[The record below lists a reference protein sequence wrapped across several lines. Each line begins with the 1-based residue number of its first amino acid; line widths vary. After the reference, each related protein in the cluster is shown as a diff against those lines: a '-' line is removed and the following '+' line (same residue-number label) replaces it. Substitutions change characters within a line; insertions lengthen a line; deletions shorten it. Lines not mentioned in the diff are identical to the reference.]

1 MSVTSGQALE
11 VYRKFDNKEIED
23 IFSYHPPAEHQR
35 EIYERINAA
44 FIECAKKV
52 VPLILDGPGKTVAI
66 RKLADARMAANA
78 AVALEGK
85 F

>member
-1 MSVTSGQALE
+1 MEPTLIESIFTYHKPTAEQAE
-11 VYRKFDNKEIED
+11 T
-23 IFSYHPPAEHQR
+23 
-35 EIYERINAA
+35 YERINALFMYIA
-44 FIECAKKV
+44 LSLNHALPE
-52 VPLILDGPGKTVAI
+52 GPGKTVAI

>member
-1 MSVTSGQALE
+1 MEPDLIDHIFTYHKPTPGQTETYNLLSAS
-11 VYRKFDNKEIED
+11 YRGLAMIVNDLLPE
-23 IFSYHPPAEHQR
+23 
-35 EIYERINAA
+35 
-44 FIECAKKV
+44 
-52 VPLILDGPGKTVAI
+52 GPGKTVAI

>member
-1 MSVTSGQALE
+1 MSE
-11 VYRKFDNKEIED
+11 IYRTFDGKEITE
-23 IFSYHPPAEHQR
+23 IFSYHPPTEEQR
-35 EIYERINAA
+35 ETYAEINAA
-44 FIECAKKV
+44 FIKCAEDV
-52 VPLILDGPGKTVAI
+52 APLLPDGPGKTVAI